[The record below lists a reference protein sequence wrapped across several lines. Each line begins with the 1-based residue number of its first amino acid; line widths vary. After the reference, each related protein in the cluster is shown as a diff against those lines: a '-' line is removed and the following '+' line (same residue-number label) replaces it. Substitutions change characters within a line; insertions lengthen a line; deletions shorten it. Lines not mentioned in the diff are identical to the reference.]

1 MSQFRAADDDDGGTI
16 ETIGGETGTQRPPS
30 RFDEMIERTP
40 WGRLEEGSLVMIAT
54 IFLVSGLIF
63 PPVWLLALLFTK
75 KSKKEYSSLQSVIEF
90 IKLASFIYGFI
101 LCTCVYVA
109 AIVLA
114 GSSAE
119 RTSRGMI
126 VE

>member
-1 MSQFRAADDDDGGTI
+1 MSSFHAADDYDGGTI
-16 ETIGGETGTQRPPS
+16 ETIGGETGTQRPS

-54 IFLVSGLIF
+54 IFLVGGLVF

-119 RTSRGMI
+119 RTSRGMV